1 MAAIQTVFNGIEYRS
16 RLEARWA
23 SFMTNI
29 GWDHIYEPFDGDGY
43 IPDFVVTGPSPLL
56 IEVKPAITQT
66 DLEAAVPKAESGLRA
81 HWRRDVLVVGASP
94 ILTGPRIGNS
104 SGITAGWLGEFLT
117 VPECV
122 DLPSDGWVWDA
133 ADWFNCGRCGSTSV
147 YHTLMTFNGRPCGC
161 YEGDHYLH
169 TWGIERKIAV
179 AWSDACNDVK
189 WRGRPA

>member
-43 IPDFVVTGPSPLL
+43 IPDF
-56 IEVKPAITQT
+56 
-66 DLEAAVPKAESGLRA
+66 
-81 HWRRDVLVVGASP
+81 
-94 ILTGPRIGNS
+94 
-104 SGITAGWLGEFLT
+104 
-117 VPECV
+117 
-122 DLPSDGWVWDA
+122 
-133 ADWFNCGRCGSTSV
+133 
-147 YHTLMTFNGRPCGC
+147 
-161 YEGDHYLH
+161 HYLH